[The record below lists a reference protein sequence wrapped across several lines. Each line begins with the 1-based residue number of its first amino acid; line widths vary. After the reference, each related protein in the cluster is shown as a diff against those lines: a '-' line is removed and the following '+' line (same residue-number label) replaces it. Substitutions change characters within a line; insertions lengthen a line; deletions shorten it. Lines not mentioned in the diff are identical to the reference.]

1 MNIQADQKKVRQL
14 CMNMS
19 FLMSHQQVLPD
30 LRELAASLTADEI
43 AIDDLYLQGAR
54 DALLLLV
61 EFLETKGN
69 R

>member
-1 MNIQADQKKVRQL
+1 MNSLTDQKKVRQL
-14 CMNMS
+14 CMQMS

-30 LRELAASLTADEI
+30 LRELAASLTPTDT
-43 AIDDLYLQGAR
+43 DDPYLQGAR